1 MNIGSILQQPV
12 GELIQPSGHRMQITH
27 LALLT
32 SGGDA
37 PGMNAAIRAVVR
49 SAHFHGAQV
58 TGVMDGYNGLV
69 KRNFITLGPRD
80 VRNIIQ
86 RGGTMLRSA
95 RSEAF
100 RTQEG
105 RATAANNLRVAGID
119 ALIVIGGGGSQSG
132 AYTLA
137 TEQGVRVMGIA
148 STIDNDLGGSDRTIG
163 FDTACNT
170 ALEAI
175 DRLRDTA
182 SSYGRT
188 FFVEVMGR
196 DTGFIAMHTGIAAGA
211 EYVMVPEQKEN
222 VEDLVRSLE
231 NRSRDKSSSIVIVA
245 EGDEAGGAF
254 KLAEQVK
261 QRCPQFD
268 IRVSVLGHLQRGGSP
283 SMADRL
289 LASRLGVAAVEGVV
303 AGEHNCVVGIV
314 NGAVTFTPFANAIIE
329 RKSFEAD
336 LQRLV
341 RMLAV

>member
-1 MNIGSILQQPV
+1 MEPAHI
-12 GELIQPSGHRMQITH
+12 
-27 LALLT
+27 ALLT

-49 SAHFHGAQV
+49 TAHFNGIKT
-58 TGVMDGYNGLV
+58 TGVFDGYDGLV
-69 KRNFITLGPRD
+69 KNNFWELGPRD

-100 RTQEG
+100 RSTEG
-105 RATAANNLRVAGID
+105 RSVAAKNLRDAGID
-119 ALIVIGGGGSQSG
+119 ALICIGGGGTQAG
-132 AYTLA
+132 AHQLA
-137 TEQGVRVMGIA
+137 LEQNVRLIGIA

-182 SSYGRT
+182 SSYGRI

-211 EYVMVPEQKEN
+211 EYVMLPERKEN
-222 VEDLVRSLE
+222 VDELVNALLSRSA
-231 NRSRDKSSSIVIVA
+231 DKSSSIVVVA
-245 EGDEAGGAF
+245 EGDKEGGAF

-268 IRVSVLGHLQRGGSP
+268 IRVSVLGHLQRGGNPTMS
-283 SMADRL
+283 DRL
-289 LASRLGVAAVEGVV
+289 LASRLGAAAVEGLI
-303 AGEHNCVVGIV
+303 ADRRSCIVGILK
-314 NGAVTFTPFANAIIE
+314 GDITFTPHVEAIAQHKAIE
-329 RKSFEAD
+329 PD
-336 LQRLV
+336 LFRLLS
-341 RMLAV
+341 MLAI

>member
-1 MNIGSILQQPV
+1 MKIA
-12 GELIQPSGHRMQITH
+12 H

-49 SAHFHGAQV
+49 TAFYHRIKV
-58 TGVMDGYNGLV
+58 TGIMDGYEGLV
-69 KRNFITLGPRD
+69 KKDFIELGPRD
-80 VRNIIQ
+80 VRNIVQ

-100 RTQEG
+100 RTKEG
-105 RATAANNLRVAGID
+105 RATAAKNLREAGID
-119 ALIVIGGGGSQSG
+119 ALICIGGGGTQAG
-132 AYTLA
+132 AHQLA
-137 TEQGVRVMGIA
+137 TEQGIKLIGVA

-170 ALEAI
+170 ALEAM

-182 SSYGRT
+182 ASYGRI

-211 EYVMVPEQKEN
+211 EYVMVPERKEN
-222 VEDLVRSLE
+222 VDELVHVLE
-231 NRSRDKSSSIVIVA
+231 NRSKEKGSCIVVVA
-245 EGDEAGGAF
+245 EGDEEGGAF
-254 KLAEQVK
+254 KIAERVK

-283 SMADRL
+283 SLADRL
-289 LASRLGVAAVEGVV
+289 LAARLGAAAVEGLI
-303 AGEHNCVVGIV
+303 AGKDHCVVGLV
-314 NGAVTFTPFANAIIE
+314 NGVISFTPHAEALTQKKSIE
-329 RKSFEAD
+329 PD
-336 LQRLV
+336 LIRLLS
-341 RMLAV
+341 MLAV

>member
-1 MNIGSILQQPV
+1 MEPAHI
-12 GELIQPSGHRMQITH
+12 
-27 LALLT
+27 ALLT

-49 SAHFHGAQV
+49 TAYFHGIKT
-58 TGVMDGYNGLV
+58 TGVLDGYDGLV
-69 KRNFITLGPRD
+69 KNNFMELGPRD

-100 RTQEG
+100 RSAEG
-105 RATAANNLRVAGID
+105 RSVAAKNLRDAGID
-119 ALIVIGGGGSQSG
+119 ALICIGGGGTQAG
-132 AYTLA
+132 AHQLA
-137 TEQGVRVMGIA
+137 LEQNVRLIGIA

-182 SSYGRT
+182 SSYGRI

-211 EYVMVPEQKEN
+211 EYVMVPERREN
-222 VEDLVRSLE
+222 VDELVQVLE
-231 NRSRDKSSSIVIVA
+231 NRSKEKGSSIVVVA
-245 EGDEAGGAF
+245 EGDQEGGAF

-261 QRCPQFD
+261 QQCPQFD
-268 IRVSVLGHLQRGGSP
+268 IRVSVLGHLQRGGNPTMS
-283 SMADRL
+283 DRL
-289 LASRLGVAAVEGVV
+289 LASRLGAAAVEGLI
-303 AGEHNCVVGIV
+303 ADRSSCLVGIV
-314 NGAVTFTPFANAIIE
+314 KGDITFTPH
-329 RKSFEAD
+329 FEAIAQRKEIEPD
-336 LQRLV
+336 LFRLLA
-341 RMLAV
+341 MLAI

>member
-1 MNIGSILQQPV
+1 MPIK
-12 GELIQPSGHRMQITH
+12 H

-49 SAHFHGAQV
+49 TAHFHGIKA
-58 TGVMDGYNGLV
+58 TGIMDGYEGLM
-69 KRNFITLGPRD
+69 KKSFIDLGPRD
-80 VRNIIQ
+80 VRNIVQ

-100 RTQEG
+100 KTPDG
-105 RATAANNLRVAGID
+105 RATTAKNLREAGID
-119 ALIVIGGGGSQSG
+119 ALICIGGGGTQAG
-132 AYTLA
+132 AHQLA
-137 TEQGVRVMGIA
+137 EEQGVRLIGVA

-170 ALEAI
+170 ALEAM

-182 SSYGRT
+182 SSYGRI

-211 EYVMVPEQKEN
+211 EYVMVPERKEN
-222 VEDLVRSLE
+222 VDELVRVLE
-231 NRSRDKSSSIVIVA
+231 NRSNEKGSCIVVVA
-245 EGDEAGGAF
+245 EGDEEGGAF
-254 KLAEQVK
+254 KLADRVK

-283 SMADRL
+283 TVADRV
-289 LASRLGVAAVEGVV
+289 LASRLGVGAVEHLRDGRWGGVL
-303 AGEHNCVVGIV
+303 GIV
-314 NGAVTFTPFANAIIE
+314 SGQLVLTPFAEAIAG
-329 RKSFEAD
+329 RKPAESD
-336 LQRLV
+336 LLRILPI
-341 RMLAV
+341 LAV